1 MLLDLLLLLYQL
13 HLLSECVDVVLIQ
26 LGGVLAVRIAFS
38 HKVHVRI
45 IKVLHLRDLVTLFCS
60 NYNWTASVL
69 LSLDA

>member
-13 HLLSECVDVVLIQ
+13 HLLSECGDVVLRQ